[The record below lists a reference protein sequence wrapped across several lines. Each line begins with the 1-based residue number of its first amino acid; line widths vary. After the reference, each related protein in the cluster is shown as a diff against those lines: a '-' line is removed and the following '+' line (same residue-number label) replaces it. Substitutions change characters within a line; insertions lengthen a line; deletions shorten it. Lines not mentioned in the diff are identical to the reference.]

1 MVNLLAL
8 NLKKDSSRP
17 IVILGPFQSFS
28 NLSAWAQVS
37 HEVIKI
43 PGNIS
48 GSLDF
53 QYLERV
59 LKRLKSKKVFKS
71 RLVIG
76 SFSISSNVT
85 GALND
90 EIAITTLLH
99 KYSAHVVWDYYAAG
113 PHVKIQVNPK
123 TGQEELDKLARKDAI
138 FITGHKFLGGAQTSN
153 VLISKSSF
161 LFNKTNRALEER
173 KINSKTPST
182 NGIAEIRLGL
192 VLKVHCSTDL
202 NTLIKPKET
211 DFTR

>member
-1 MVNLLAL
+1 M
-8 NLKKDSSRP
+8 
-17 IVILGPFQSFS
+17 
-28 NLSAWAQVS
+28 
-37 HEVIKI
+37 
-43 PGNIS
+43 
-48 GSLDF
+48 
-53 QYLERV
+53 
-59 LKRLKSKKVFKS
+59 FKS